1 MTSRSENNLTEILD
15 RLAQKWAAGHEP
27 PVEWEN
33 LDMVQRQR
41 IKQELLP
48 TVMLVL
54 DIEDEI
60 DAERSTEE
68 ALQAAAGVAYEH
80 DGDALDGGGRYDWTV
95 AFKSGWKGALNR

>member
-1 MTSRSENNLTEILD
+1 VTNRSEHNLTEIVD
-15 RLAQKWAAGHEP
+15 RLAQKWAADHEP

-54 DIEDEI
+54 NITDEV

-68 ALQAAAGVAYEH
+68 NVEAEGERALTGFLGQDEEDSYKIGFR
-80 DGDALDGGGRYDWTV
+80 DGWRRAMIR
-95 AFKSGWKGALNR
+95 